1 MLDVGDRGDGLY
13 VVRSGAVEVRDET
26 AELVDRVGAG
36 EAFGMSSL
44 LEHRP
49 TRYRCAAVEDTLLLV
64 LEPAAFDELS
74 QAHPDFATFFAA
86 THHARL
92 SRAIGNLQRATSG
105 STALGTRVGDLVTRE
120 PVTTT
125 PAASVRDAA
134 AAMSAAGVSCVLVV
148 EHLALVGIVTDR
160 DLRNRVL
167 AADLPT
173 VSPVRSVMTPEPVTL
188 SADALA
194 FEALLEMVSRDI
206 HHLPV
211 VDETGRPVGLVTTTD
226 LVRLENANPVYL
238 AAAIGGQTTLA
249 GVVAEARGIHA
260 VLGQL
265 VERTSAPRTSPGW
278 RPRSATPY
286 DAACSTLVEEEL
298 GPPPVPYSW
307 VVLGSAARD
316 EEGFTADQDHAIVLG
331 AELDE
336 AGDAWFAA
344 LAERVTAALEQ
355 CGWPRCPGDVMAT
368 NPDWRLTVPQWRA
381 RFADWSREPQPDAVL
396 HTAVFHDMRHLA
408 GDRGLTEQ
416 VHLASVTTA
425 SPRLLGHLSR
435 QALSMRPPLGFFR
448 GLVLERH
455 GEHRDT
461 LDIKRPISALV
472 QLARIHA
479 CGPARRPC
487 RRGDDSSAAAAAGT
501 IDHDAGSELADALEL
516 MSYLRLHHQAA
527 QARAGRTARQQ
538 PPRPPTSPS
547 GSGATCATPSRSCG
561 PRSSACPHPAAG
573 VRVRARLPF
582 LRRRRAVPG
591 TTRTGRCGSSRPQRR
606 RPAPHR
612 CRRWSFLA
620 LDVETTGLDP
630 RSDHVLSSAGC
641 RSRAGRWSWPM
652 PASTGSGL
660 PTAWTSGRRRRS
672 TG

>member
-1 MLDVGDRGDGLY
+1 MGPWRSSSPRSATSSPATRRSTGCPADELAALPRRCTIRYARRGSVVLDVGDRGDGLY

-26 AELVDRVGAG
+26 AELVDRVGTG

-86 THHARL
+86 THHTRL

-173 VSPVRSVMTPEPVTL
+173 VSPVRSVMTPDPVTL

-249 GVVAEARGIHA
+249 GVVAEAPGIRA

-265 VERTSAPRTSPGW
+265 VERDVSAADVSRV
-278 RPRSATPY
+278 ATALG
-286 DAACSTLVEEEL
+286 DAVRRRVLALVEEEL

-331 AELDE
+331 AEPDE

-396 HTAVFHDMRHLA
+396 HAAVFHDMRHLA

-416 VHLASVTTA
+416 VQLASVTTA

-479 CGPARRPC
+479 LRSGSPALSTRR
-487 RRGDDSSAAAAAGT
+487 RLAAAAAAGT
-501 IDHDAGSELADALEL
+501 IDHDAASELADALEL

-527 QARAGRTARQQ
+527 QARAGRT
-538 PPRPPTSPS
+538 PDNNLRPADLTQ
-547 GSGATCATPSRSCG
+547 R
-561 PRSSACPHPAAG
+561 
-573 VRVRARLPF
+573 
-582 LRRRRAVPG
+582 
-591 TTRTGRCGSSRPQRR
+591 QRR
-606 RPAPHR
+606 HLRDA
-612 CRRWSFLA
+612 FEI
-620 LDVETTGLDP
+620 V
-630 RSDHVLSSAGC
+630 RSAQQRLSS
-641 RSRAGRWSWPM
+641 
-652 PASTGSGL
+652 TL
-660 PTAWTSGRRRRS
+660 PPGFE
-672 TG
+672 

>member
-1 MLDVGDRGDGLY
+1 MEVELAEVRDFLAGHAPFDRLPADELAALPRRCTIRYARRGSVVLDVGDRGDGLY

-26 AELVDRVGAG
+26 AELVDRVGTG

-64 LEPAAFDELS
+64 LDPAAFDALS

-86 THHARL
+86 THHTRL

-125 PAASVRDAA
+125 PGASVHEAA
-134 AAMSAAGVSCVLVV
+134 AAMSASGVSCVLVV

-173 VSPVRSVMTPEPVTL
+173 VSPVRSVMTPDPVTL

-238 AAAIGGQTTLA
+238 AAAIGGQTTLS
-249 GVVAEARGIHA
+249 GVVAEAPGIRA

-265 VERTSAPRTSPGW
+265 VERDVSAADVSRV
-278 RPRSATPY
+278 ATALG
-286 DAACSTLVEEEL
+286 DAVRRRVLALVEEEL

-331 AELDE
+331 AEPDE

-416 VHLASVTTA
+416 VQLASVTTA

-479 CGPARRPC
+479 LRSGSPALSTRR
-487 RRGDDSSAAAAAGT
+487 RLAAAAAAGT
-501 IDHDAGSELADALEL
+501 IDHDAASELADALEL
-516 MSYLRLHHQAA
+516 MCYLRLHHQAA
-527 QARAGRTARQQ
+527 QARAGRT
-538 PPRPPTSPS
+538 PDNNLRPADLTQ
-547 GSGATCATPSRSCG
+547 R
-561 PRSSACPHPAAG
+561 
-573 VRVRARLPF
+573 
-582 LRRRRAVPG
+582 
-591 TTRTGRCGSSRPQRR
+591 QRR
-606 RPAPHR
+606 HLRDAFEIVRSAQHR
-612 CRRWSFLA
+612 
-620 LDVETTGLDP
+620 
-630 RSDHVLSSAGC
+630 LSS
-641 RSRAGRWSWPM
+641 
-652 PASTGSGL
+652 TL
-660 PTAWTSGRRRRS
+660 PPGFE
-672 TG
+672 

>member
-1 MLDVGDRGDGLY
+1 MEVELAEVRDFLAGHAPFDRLPGSELAALPRRCTIRYARRGSVVLDVGDRGDGLY

-26 AELVDRVGAG
+26 AELVDRVGTG

-173 VSPVRSVMTPEPVTL
+173 VSPVRSVMTPDPVTL

-249 GVVAEARGIHA
+249 GVVAEAPGIRA

-265 VERTSAPRTSPGW
+265 VERDVSAADVSRV
-278 RPRSATPY
+278 ATALG
-286 DAACSTLVEEEL
+286 DAVRRRVLALVEEEL

-307 VVLGSAARD
+307 VVLGSTARD

-331 AELDE
+331 AEPDG

-408 GDRGLTEQ
+408 GDRDLTEQ

-425 SPRLLGHLSR
+425 SARLLGHLSR
-435 QALSMRPPLGFFR
+435 QALAMRPPLGFFR

-461 LDIKRPISALV
+461 LDIKRPISAVV
-472 QLARIHA
+472 QLARVHA
-479 CGPARRPC
+479 LRSGSPALSTRR
-487 RRGDDSSAAAAAGT
+487 RLAAAAAAGT
-501 IDHDAGSELADALEL
+501 IDHDAASELADALEL

-527 QARAGRTARQQ
+527 QARAGRT
-538 PPRPPTSPS
+538 PDNNLRPADLTQ
-547 GSGATCATPSRSCG
+547 R
-561 PRSSACPHPAAG
+561 
-573 VRVRARLPF
+573 
-582 LRRRRAVPG
+582 
-591 TTRTGRCGSSRPQRR
+591 QRR
-606 RPAPHR
+606 HLRDA
-612 CRRWSFLA
+612 FEI
-620 LDVETTGLDP
+620 V
-630 RSDHVLSSAGC
+630 RSAQQRLSSTLPAGFE
-641 RSRAGRWSWPM
+641 
-652 PASTGSGL
+652 
-660 PTAWTSGRRRRS
+660 
-672 TG
+672 

>member
-1 MLDVGDRGDGLY
+1 MEVELAEVRDFLAGHAPFDRLPGSELAALPRRCTIRYARRGSVVLDVGDRGDGLY

-26 AELVDRVGAG
+26 AELVDRVGTG

-148 EHLALVGIVTDR
+148 EHLALAGIVTDR

-173 VSPVRSVMTPEPVTL
+173 VSPVRSVMTPDPVTL

-249 GVVAEARGIHA
+249 GVVAEAPGIRA

-265 VERTSAPRTSPGW
+265 VERDVSAADVSRV
-278 RPRSATPY
+278 ATALG
-286 DAACSTLVEEEL
+286 DAVRRRVLALVEEEL

-307 VVLGSAARD
+307 VVLGSTARD

-331 AELDE
+331 AEPDS

-408 GDRGLTEQ
+408 GDRDLTEQ

-425 SPRLLGHLSR
+425 SARLLGHLSR
-435 QALSMRPPLGFFR
+435 QALAMRPPLGFFR

-461 LDIKRPISALV
+461 LDIKRPISAVV
-472 QLARIHA
+472 QLGRVHA
-479 CGPARRPC
+479 LRSGSPALSTRR
-487 RRGDDSSAAAAAGT
+487 RLAAAAAAGT
-501 IDHDAGSELADALEL
+501 IDHDAASELADALEL

-527 QARAGRTARQQ
+527 QARAGRT
-538 PPRPPTSPS
+538 PDNNLRPADLTQ
-547 GSGATCATPSRSCG
+547 R
-561 PRSSACPHPAAG
+561 
-573 VRVRARLPF
+573 
-582 LRRRRAVPG
+582 
-591 TTRTGRCGSSRPQRR
+591 QRR
-606 RPAPHR
+606 HLRDA
-612 CRRWSFLA
+612 FEI
-620 LDVETTGLDP
+620 V
-630 RSDHVLSSAGC
+630 RSAQQRLSSTLPAGFE
-641 RSRAGRWSWPM
+641 
-652 PASTGSGL
+652 
-660 PTAWTSGRRRRS
+660 
-672 TG
+672 

>member
-26 AELVDRVGAG
+26 AELVDRVGTG

-173 VSPVRSVMTPEPVTL
+173 VSPVRSVMTPDPVTL

-249 GVVAEARGIHA
+249 GVVAEAPGIRA

-265 VERTSAPRTSPGW
+265 VERDVSAADVSRV
-278 RPRSATPY
+278 ATALG
-286 DAACSTLVEEEL
+286 DAVRRRVLALVEEEL

-307 VVLGSAARD
+307 VVLGSTARD

-331 AELDE
+331 AEPDG

-408 GDRGLTEQ
+408 GDRDLTEQ

-425 SPRLLGHLSR
+425 SARLLGHLSR
-435 QALSMRPPLGFFR
+435 QALAMRPPLGFFR

-461 LDIKRPISALV
+461 LDIKRPISAVV
-472 QLARIHA
+472 QLARVHA
-479 CGPARRPC
+479 LRSGSPALSTRR
-487 RRGDDSSAAAAAGT
+487 RLAAAAAAGT
-501 IDHDAGSELADALEL
+501 IDHDAASELADALEL

-527 QARAGRTARQQ
+527 QARAGRT
-538 PPRPPTSPS
+538 PDNNLRPADLTQ
-547 GSGATCATPSRSCG
+547 R
-561 PRSSACPHPAAG
+561 
-573 VRVRARLPF
+573 
-582 LRRRRAVPG
+582 
-591 TTRTGRCGSSRPQRR
+591 QRR
-606 RPAPHR
+606 HLRDA
-612 CRRWSFLA
+612 FEI
-620 LDVETTGLDP
+620 V
-630 RSDHVLSSAGC
+630 RSAQQRLSSTLPAGFE
-641 RSRAGRWSWPM
+641 
-652 PASTGSGL
+652 
-660 PTAWTSGRRRRS
+660 
-672 TG
+672 